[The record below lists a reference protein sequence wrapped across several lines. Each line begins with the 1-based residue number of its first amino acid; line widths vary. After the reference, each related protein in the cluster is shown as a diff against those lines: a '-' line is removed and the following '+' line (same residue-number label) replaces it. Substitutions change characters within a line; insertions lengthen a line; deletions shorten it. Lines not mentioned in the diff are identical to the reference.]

1 MNECPH
7 CNTLNPVQASTC
19 RVCNLD
25 LPRKNQPSVRKT
37 TSKMAVFDL
46 DNTLFDLSRR
56 ERVARRQGLK
66 PKSKKWFEFL
76 NQNQYVLMDTAIPGT
91 INFVRNLSENGY
103 TIAYLSGRP
112 RSVLAATKKS
122 LQQAGF
128 PIDALHEDLIFLHSG
143 NPSKKNLIKHKLNV
157 LTHLKSKFDVDFFFD
172 DTPEFR
178 EAAKSLFI
186 PGVYQSISAYTGND
200 NPRSNPMMSSASST
214 HAYEQPSRQNPHAL
228 VCPEHG
234 IRASEEIGQN
244 QFGSLIC
251 LECGADLKMD
261 GNVRTNGAFDRLK
274 KKVQNYLKD
283 RELRKQGFEP
293 VPDYVMPES
302 AFSTYPGG
310 FATREEYLADLER
323 QGEIAKRARQRK
335 LDNIP
340 PREKRINE
348 FNRGSASGLED
359 DLGSLENLIAWGDLM
374 EEGFSSKEAEDIVY
388 GPGGMRY
395 DPKPKSNPQI
405 QRPRQLSGSTAARC
419 RRCGTQ
425 LGTVEARRRGC
436 PNCAISN
443 PPPKPRK
450 KRGKSGKMRKEPVK
464 KYVERFMGDKKMN
477 EEFPDRAQRFA
488 VGLSYAREFYGNS
501 TVERHYPSRDIV
513 RTNPGTVAEAKEMY
527 KKFHQKNPSSV
538 KKQKIDIGDT
548 WVGLGK
554 AWSIGYRSGKETGDS
569 KQKYIHNFGVDEESG
584 KKFKEPD
591 LYYVKNKDGSQMMV
605 IMGGDWYIDVDSDGK
620 VSWIYI

>member
-1 MNECPH
+1 MIECPH

-19 RVCNLD
+19 RVCNLE

-37 TSKMAVFDL
+37 NSKMAVFDL

-91 INFVRNLSENGY
+91 TNFVRNLSENGY

-112 RSVLAATKKS
+112 RSILAATKKS

-128 PIDALHEDLIFLHSG
+128 PIDALHEDLIFLHTG

-214 HAYEQPSRQNPHAL
+214 HAYEQPSRQNP
-228 VCPEHG
+228 
-234 IRASEEIGQN
+234 
-244 QFGSLIC
+244 
-251 LECGADLKMD
+251 D

-274 KKVQNYLKD
+274 KKVQSYLKD

-310 FATREEYLADLER
+310 FTTREEYRADL
-323 QGEIAKRARQRK
+323 ARQRK
-335 LDNIP
+335 EAKLARQRRSDSLP
-340 PREKRINE
+340 PREKRISE
-348 FNRGSASGLED
+348 FNQRPVSGLED
-359 DLGSLENLIAWGDLM
+359 DLNSLENLIAWGDLI
-374 EEGFSSKEAEDIVY
+374 EEGFSSQEAENIVY
-388 GPGGMRY
+388 GPGGMR
-395 DPKPKSNPQI
+395 SNPP
-405 QRPRQLSGSTAARC
+405 RP
-419 RRCGTQ
+419 
-425 LGTVEARRRGC
+425 
-436 PNCAISN
+436 N

-450 KRGKSGKMRKEPVK
+450 KRSKSGKMRKEPVK
-464 KYVERFMGDKKMN
+464 KYIERFMGDKKMN

-501 TVERHYPSRDIV
+501 TVDRNYPPRDVV

-527 KKFHQKNPSSV
+527 KKFHQKNPSHV
-538 KKQKIDIGDT
+538 KKKKIDIGDT

-569 KQKYIHNFGVDEESG
+569 NQKYIHNFGVDEESG